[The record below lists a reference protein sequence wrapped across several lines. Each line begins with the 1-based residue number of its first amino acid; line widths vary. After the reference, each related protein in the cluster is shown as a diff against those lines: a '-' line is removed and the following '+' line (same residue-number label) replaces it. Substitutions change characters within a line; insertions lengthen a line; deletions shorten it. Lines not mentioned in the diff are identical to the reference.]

1 MWGRAIAEKF
11 RRAHLSPRRE
21 SANIQGM
28 SLTLTCECGARFE
41 VDEVWAGKEV
51 PCPDCGAKIRAPSL
65 ETESTPV
72 ERPSW
77 LALLAVT
84 FVVLGAFTLV
94 GTLVGAVLAL
104 IALIRRQPGA
114 GIAWLSLL
122 GGLALSLLTWAL
134 FTYPEQLPLGAWVR
148 YQLLTAQVDTRGPE
162 QIRSPDNAVQLTR
175 PKKNWGRART
185 NRLAD
190 PAVGDLQLDGDLLL
204 VRLSDRAYVD
214 LRRIDG
220 RGDQQ
225 LSSLGDLLMT
235 ELSGAGIQRPNDDLE
250 DRRGRRN
257 AAPIASAEQLRTG
270 PLERDDEREG
280 REWVYDVRRG
290 SQHWRFLIRVYRQ
303 AGERQISRPL
313 YLLRA
318 YAPAARFAERE
329 KEFQAILD
337 SFQFVPVEPK

>member
-1 MWGRAIAEKF
+1 
-11 RRAHLSPRRE
+11 
-21 SANIQGM
+21 M

-41 VDEVWAGKEV
+41 VDEVWAAKEV
-51 PCPDCGAKIRAPSL
+51 PCPDCGAKIRAPAA
-65 ETESTPV
+65 EAEQTPI

-77 LALLAVT
+77 LALMAVT
-84 FVVLGAFTLV
+84 LVVVGAFTLV
-94 GTLVGAVLAL
+94 GTVVGVALAL

-114 GIAWLSLL
+114 GIAWLALL
-122 GGLALSLLTWAL
+122 GGLLLSVLTWAM
-134 FTYPEQLPLGAWVR
+134 FAYPGQLPLGAWVR

-162 QIRSPDNAVQLTR
+162 QIRSADNAVSLTR

-190 PAVGDLQLDGDLLL
+190 PAVGDLQLDGDVLL

-235 ELSGAGIQRPNDDLE
+235 ELSGAAAQAPQDDFN
-250 DRRGRRN
+250 DRRGRRG

-270 PLERDDEREG
+270 PLEKDEEREG

-290 SQHWRFLIRVYRQ
+290 GQHWRFLIRVYRQ
-303 AGERQISRPL
+303 QGERQATRPL

-318 YAPAARFAERE
+318 YAPAARYPERE
-329 KEFQAILD
+329 KELQAILD
-337 SFQFVPVEPK
+337 SFQFVPAEPK